1 MHCKSLDTSKEGWR
15 ADLGE
20 HTARGTW
27 SLPEINLH
35 INYLE
40 LKVVFLASK
49 EFQELYPDKIM
60 LEATD
65 NTTVIVYIYKE
76 GGMEVGSTVCP
87 AVENPDLMFQETGDS
102 QGLKSF
108 QAG

>member
-1 MHCKSLDTSKEGWR
+1 
-15 ADLGE
+15 
-20 HTARGTW
+20 
-27 SLPEINLH
+27 
-35 INYLE
+35 
-40 LKVVFLASK
+40 
-49 EFQELYPDKIM
+49 M

-76 GGMEVGSTVCP
+76 GGMEVGSTVYP